1 MHDASLDRCRDFIN
15 GHLNRHQMLK
25 IADVGAY
32 DVNGTY
38 RPLFDNPGWTYTG
51 IDVAKG
57 PNVDIVVPS
66 DGDWGL
72 NEQFDVVISGQCLEH
87 VAAPWRWIHQ
97 IAQLAKPGGLIWVT
111 APNTWPFH
119 EHPIDAWRVWPD
131 GLRALFAEGGL
142 IDLGCDFIHT
152 ETFGVAQKPN
162 NSYFQRNAISN
173 LPNPR
178 FGVGSYLYKRVGY
191 DERVLKLEQNGSIS
205 DGSAGCEQTWSMNTN
220 SQGTFL
226 TIFGEQGV
234 PTCHLARQVDGVY
247 IGNWLEFER
256 MPIELIPIP
265 VCHPSDLQPSWHEDF
280 YVGIPT
286 LNRHDLLELCIESV
300 LSSTA
305 LPKAIFVV
313 ENSGSWP
320 NSTQPHWSG
329 HISNR
334 VRVLRPPTNLGVA
347 RSWNLLQKLC
357 QPSPLIILNDD
368 IEVRN
373 NLFEKMLESPEQ
385 FVTGNIHQAFCAFMI
400 RNNAWA
406 KVGEFDESF
415 YPAYFED
422 NDYARRLLLSG
433 FPINATAEIGYK
445 DNGPSATKASFS
457 PLELDEFNRS
467 FDIGKRY
474 YNLKWG
480 GPPRFEVYKTP
491 FGDPIS
497 DA

>member
-191 DERVLKLEQNGSIS
+191 DERVLKLEQN
-205 DGSAGCEQTWSMNTN
+205 
-220 SQGTFL
+220 
-226 TIFGEQGV
+226 
-234 PTCHLARQVDGVY
+234 
-247 IGNWLEFER
+247 
-256 MPIELIPIP
+256 
-265 VCHPSDLQPSWHEDF
+265 
-280 YVGIPT
+280 
-286 LNRHDLLELCIESV
+286 
-300 LSSTA
+300 
-305 LPKAIFVV
+305 
-313 ENSGSWP
+313 
-320 NSTQPHWSG
+320 
-329 HISNR
+329 
-334 VRVLRPPTNLGVA
+334 
-347 RSWNLLQKLC
+347 
-357 QPSPLIILNDD
+357 
-368 IEVRN
+368 
-373 NLFEKMLESPEQ
+373 
-385 FVTGNIHQAFCAFMI
+385 
-400 RNNAWA
+400 
-406 KVGEFDESF
+406 
-415 YPAYFED
+415 
-422 NDYARRLLLSG
+422 
-433 FPINATAEIGYK
+433 
-445 DNGPSATKASFS
+445 
-457 PLELDEFNRS
+457 
-467 FDIGKRY
+467 
-474 YNLKWG
+474 
-480 GPPRFEVYKTP
+480 
-491 FGDPIS
+491 
-497 DA
+497 